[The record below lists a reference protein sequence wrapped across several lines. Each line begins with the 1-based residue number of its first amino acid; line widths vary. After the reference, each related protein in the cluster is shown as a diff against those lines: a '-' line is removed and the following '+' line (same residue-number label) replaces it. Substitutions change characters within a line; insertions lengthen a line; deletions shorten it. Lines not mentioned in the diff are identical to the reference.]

1 MATKKQKVRVGLF
14 LIACALLIA
23 AGLVVVSGYKH
34 EAKINYEVEFNES
47 VLGLSSGSVVVYQ
60 GVPVGNVSDIFVT
73 NGNKAHVEVEI
84 TQGKVTLREGVK
96 AQLVLY
102 SLATGTMAISLSGG
116 NPLGKPLP
124 PGAMIEST
132 PSLIENVSSRIEEML
147 DELSSIAG
155 TLRQGLVGMEE
166 GDLTAL
172 VDEANRFLK
181 EGKGFLDDARTTLN
195 DVSGRAEAGIEEF
208 EKLIADARKLVTDTN
223 QAVNTAR
230 GKIEAL
236 DIDRTEQ
243 SVNEALN
250 EFTELADQLQKSAD
264 SFDQTT
270 RAAMHEATNVH
281 YSLRQT
287 MDVLNEA
294 LSAVRDLA
302 DYLSQDP
309 SALVRGKGKPKGGD

>member
-1 MATKKQKVRVGLF
+1 MATRRQKTRVGLF

-34 EAKINYEVEFNES
+34 EAKSNYEVEFNES

-84 TQGKVTLREGVK
+84 TQGKVTLREGVQ

-116 NPLGKPLP
+116 NPQGPPLP
-124 PGAMIEST
+124 PGSMIKST
-132 PSLIENVSSRIEEML
+132 PSLIENVSSRVEEML

-155 TLRQGLVGMEE
+155 TLRQGLTGMEE

-172 VDEANRFLK
+172 VDEASRLLK

-195 DVSGRAEAGIEEF
+195 DVSGRAETGIEEF
-208 EKLIADARKLVTDTN
+208 EKLIVDARKLITDTN

-309 SALVRGKGKPKGGD
+309 SSLVRGKGKPKGGN